1 MKRILSL
8 ALSLT
13 CVLALVGCSFN
24 SPNGEGVE
32 KPYGGA
38 PKIVLNGYNYFASD
52 LVMLNE
58 LPEGYS
64 YAGELTDAEKEYASI
79 NGSKYYIQEGTE
91 TIKDFYVY
99 QECGTG
105 ISDNEADNT
114 KRQWAY
120 VKWSKEQ

>member
-8 ALSLT
+8 ALSLI
-13 CVLALVGCSFN
+13 CVLTLIGCSSN
-24 SPNGEGVE
+24 SPNGAGVE
-32 KPYGGA
+32 KTYAGA

-52 LVMLNE
+52 LVILNE

-64 YAGELTDAEKEYASI
+64 YVGELTNAEKEYASI
-79 NGSKYYIQEGTE
+79 NGSKYYIQEDTE

-99 QECGTG
+99 QECGTR
-105 ISDNEADNT
+105 ISDDEVDNA

>member
-8 ALSLT
+8 LLTLT
-13 CVLALVGCSFN
+13 CVLALVGCSSN
-24 SPNGEGVE
+24 SPNGVGVE
-32 KPYGGA
+32 KPYAGA

-52 LVMLNE
+52 LVILNE

-79 NGSKYYIQEGTE
+79 NGSKYYIQEDTE

-99 QECGTG
+99 QECGTR
-105 ISDNEADNT
+105 ISDNEVDNT